1 MYWEIVAQAFWII
14 LPAYIANASAV
25 LVGGGTPIDF
35 GKKYKDG
42 KRVLGDGKTWNGLI
56 IGGLIG
62 VIGGLA
68 LASAAPMINQILLEN
83 NVDTLTLTNF
93 GGFPA
98 MILIIASVA
107 YGALFG
113 DITESFFKRRRN
125 IERGKD
131 WIPFDQID
139 FILGV
144 LFLSFLMSGFLDLLN
159 LTDGNWFLNT
169 LKLEHVAFLL
179 IVTPFFHLLSNYLHK
194 KIRAYNSRK

>member
-42 KRVLGDGKTWNGLI
+42 KRILGDGKTWNGLV

-68 LASAAPMINQILLEN
+68 LANAAPIINQVLLEN

-93 GGFPA
+93 GDFPS
-98 MILIIASVA
+98 MILITASVA

-113 DITESFFKRRRN
+113 DITESFFKRRRS
-125 IERGKD
+125 IKRGED

-144 LFLSFLMSGFLDLLN
+144 LFLSFVMSGFLDLIN
-159 LTDGNWFLNT
+159 LTDGNWFFNI
-169 LKLEHVAFLL
+169 LKLEHIAFLL
-179 IVTPFFHLLSNYLHK
+179 VVTPFFHLISNYLHK
-194 KIRAYNSRK
+194 RIKAYNSRK